1 MQESLKGKFE
11 AMNKKKT
18 LLKTSDMIG
27 NLTRDEMLKL
37 LTDMLK
43 SKKKADT
50 RFGFEG
56 LKKKGSR

>member
-1 MQESLKGKFE
+1 
-11 AMNKKKT
+11 MNKKKT

-43 SKKKADT
+43 SKEKADT

-56 LKKKGSR
+56 YKKNGSKRSR